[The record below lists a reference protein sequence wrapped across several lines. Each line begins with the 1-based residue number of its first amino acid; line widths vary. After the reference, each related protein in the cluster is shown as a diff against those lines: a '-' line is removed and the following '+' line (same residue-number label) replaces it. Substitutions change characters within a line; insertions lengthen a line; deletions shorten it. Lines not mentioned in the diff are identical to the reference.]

1 MTFRG
6 CKEEKEG
13 KGRQQVLGRTIS
25 CPHRG
30 LRLMTGSE
38 PLRYRKGPLQEI
50 PGDDKWNIRIL
61 ANDTVREQTEK
72 IGGLGKV
79 IDSFK
84 MNLSFGDRSTFSL
97 E

>member
-1 MTFRG
+1 MTNG
-6 CKEEKEG
+6 TSG
-13 KGRQQVLGRTIS
+13 SWQMTPLG
-25 CPHRG
+25 
-30 LRLMTGSE
+30 
-38 PLRYRKGPLQEI
+38 
-50 PGDDKWNIRIL
+50 
-61 ANDTVREQTEK
+61 EQTEK

>member
-61 ANDTVREQTEK
+61 ANDTVRRTDREDRWF
-72 IGGLGKV
+72 GKS
-79 IDSFK
+79 D
-84 MNLSFGDRSTFSL
+84 
-97 E
+97 